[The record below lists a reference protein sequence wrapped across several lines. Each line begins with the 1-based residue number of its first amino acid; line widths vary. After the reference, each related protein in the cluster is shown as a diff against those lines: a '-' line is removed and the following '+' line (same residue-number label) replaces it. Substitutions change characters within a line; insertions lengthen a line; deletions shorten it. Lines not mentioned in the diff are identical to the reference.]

1 VELIF
6 EGPLKFVNS
15 LRNILPADG
24 FSDPP
29 FVEIKPTG
37 IVAGYTLGV
46 PSVGVGIFSIQN
58 IALTAA
64 ISVPFVAQPAG
75 VRFAISERHHPF
87 IVTVGFLGGGGF
99 FALGVSAKGVDQIE
113 AAIEF
118 GGNLSLNL
126 GIASGGVYIM
136 AGIYFKMTG
145 NSLELTGYLRC
156 GGYLEILGII
166 SISIEFYL
174 SLSYRQKGGGGEV
187 WGQAS
192 VTVKVKVLC
201 FSKSVTLSIERKFAG
216 DAGDPTFDQMIDPA
230 DWEEYCLA
238 FA

>member
-1 VELIF
+1 
-6 EGPLKFVNS
+6 
-15 LRNILPADG
+15 
-24 FSDPP
+24 
-29 FVEIKPTG
+29 
-37 IVAGYTLGV
+37 
-46 PSVGVGIFSIQN
+46 VGVGIFSIQN

-87 IVTVGFLGGGGF
+87 IVTVGFL
-99 FALGVSAKGVDQIE
+99 
-113 AAIEF
+113 
-118 GGNLSLNL
+118 
-126 GIASGGVYIM
+126 
-136 AGIYFKMTG
+136 
-145 NSLELTGYLRC
+145 
-156 GGYLEILGII
+156 
-166 SISIEFYL
+166 
-174 SLSYRQKGGGGEV
+174 GGGEV

>member
-1 VELIF
+1 M
-6 EGPLKFVNS
+6 
-15 LRNILPADG
+15 
-24 FSDPP
+24 
-29 FVEIKPTG
+29 
-37 IVAGYTLGV
+37 
-46 PSVGVGIFSIQN
+46 
-58 IALTAA
+58 
-64 ISVPFVAQPAG
+64 PFVAQPAG

-216 DAGDPTFDQMIDPA
+216 DAGDPTFDQMIAPA